1 MKSPADLRKAAILI
15 TALDSASGDALL
27 EQMPPALA
35 QRVRDTIMDLEDIS
49 SQEQQKVLSEFLGRS
64 GNGKKASPA
73 SRRVESSDVELEIS
87 PQAEARTQKL
97 AAAAAIASPPS
108 EPSKPFDFLRK
119 IAGRHIAQVLE
130 NELPQAI
137 AAVISSLE
145 PEHAAE
151 VLEALPTAQSIE
163 ALARMANLSDMSPV
177 VLHDLAEG
185 LKIQLE
191 PHVQAQSIRK
201 ESLAGI
207 QRVLSALDG
216 ERRKSLLATM
226 GRQNSPLVKQLG
238 YLAGDDT
245 PASKISTSE
254 APLTESQKIPAIPAT
269 AAMPKFTPAA
279 APMAMPSL
287 EEVAAPIETINE
299 ADLPDL
305 EELFFLP
312 LAEVKHVFAE
322 VSPEVA
328 ILAMTGAE
336 PRLLEKFLKR
346 LPQALAEDLRYRL
359 AHPGPVRLRD
369 LDRARLQVRQSLNAL
384 FEEEDEEETST
395 ASWSA

>member
-49 SQEQQKVLSEFLGRS
+49 AQEQQKVLAEFLGRS
-64 GNGKKASPA
+64 GGKKAPA
-73 SRRVESSDVELEIS
+73 VSQRVASSDVELEIS

-97 AAAAAIASPPS
+97 AAAPIAAPAESA
-108 EPSKPFDFLRK
+108 KPFDFLRK

-151 VLEALPTAQSIE
+151 VLEALPTGKSIE

-191 PHVQAQSIRK
+191 PHIQAQSIRK

-238 YLAGDDT
+238 YLAGDDA
-245 PASKISTSE
+245 PASKLTTNHASLAESHLPSVTTPTAETHKIS
-254 APLTESQKIPAIPAT
+254 AT
-269 AAMPKFTPAA
+269 APPV
-279 APMAMPSL
+279 AMPSFA
-287 EEVAAPIETINE
+287 EVAAPTEIVNE
-299 ADLPDL
+299 EDLPDL

-312 LAEVKHVFAE
+312 LAEVKHVFAD

-346 LPQALAEDLRYRL
+346 LPQALAEDLQYRL

>member
-49 SQEQQKVLSEFLGRS
+49 AQEQQKVLSEFLGRS

-97 AAAAAIASPPS
+97 AAAVAIATPPS
-108 EPSKPFDFLRK
+108 EPAKPFDFLRK

-137 AAVISSLE
+137 AAVIASLE

-177 VLHDLAEG
+177 VLHDLEEG

-191 PHVQAQSIRK
+191 PHIQAQSIRK

-238 YLAGDDT
+238 YLAGDDA
-245 PASKISTSE
+245 PVCKINTSE
-254 APLTESQKIPAIPAT
+254 VPLAESPKVSLAAAP
-269 AAMPKFTPAA
+269 AAMPSVA
-279 APMAMPSL
+279 
-287 EEVAAPIETINE
+287 EVAAPIETINE

-346 LPQALAEDLRYRL
+346 LPPALAEDLQYRL

-384 FEEEDEEETST
+384 FEEEDEEEAST

>member
-1 MKSPADLRKAAILI
+1 M
-15 TALDSASGDALL
+15 
-27 EQMPPALA
+27 
-35 QRVRDTIMDLEDIS
+35 
-49 SQEQQKVLSEFLGRS
+49 
-64 GNGKKASPA
+64 
-73 SRRVESSDVELEIS
+73 
-87 PQAEARTQKL
+87 
-97 AAAAAIASPPS
+97 
-108 EPSKPFDFLRK
+108 
-119 IAGRHIAQVLE
+119 
-130 NELPQAI
+130 PQAI

-384 FEEEDEEETST
+384 FEQEDEEETST

>member
-15 TALDSASGDALL
+15 TALDSASSDALL

-49 SQEQQKVLSEFLGRS
+49 AQEQQKVLSEFLGRS
-64 GNGKKASPA
+64 GGKKAPA
-73 SRRVESSDVELEIS
+73 ASQRVASSDVELEIS

-97 AAAAAIASPPS
+97 AAAPIAAPA
-108 EPSKPFDFLRK
+108 ETAKPFDFLRK

-151 VLEALPTAQSIE
+151 VLEALPTGQSIE

-191 PHVQAQSIRK
+191 PHIQAQSIRK

-238 YLAGDDT
+238 YLAGDDA
-245 PASKISTSE
+245 PASKLTTSQASLAE
-254 APLTESQKIPAIPAT
+254 SPLPSVTTTTADTHKIAAVAPPV
-269 AAMPKFTPAA
+269 AMRSFA
-279 APMAMPSL
+279 
-287 EEVAAPIETINE
+287 EVAAPTEIVNE
-299 ADLPDL
+299 EDLPDL

-312 LAEVKHVFAE
+312 LAEVKHVFAD

-346 LPQALAEDLRYRL
+346 LPQALAEDLQYRL

>member
-1 MKSPADLRKAAILI
+1 
-15 TALDSASGDALL
+15 
-27 EQMPPALA
+27 
-35 QRVRDTIMDLEDIS
+35 
-49 SQEQQKVLSEFLGRS
+49 
-64 GNGKKASPA
+64 
-73 SRRVESSDVELEIS
+73 
-87 PQAEARTQKL
+87 
-97 AAAAAIASPPS
+97 
-108 EPSKPFDFLRK
+108 
-119 IAGRHIAQVLE
+119 QVLE

-137 AAVISSLE
+137 AAVIASLE

-177 VLHDLAEG
+177 VLHDLEEG
-185 LKIQLE
+185 LKIQLD
-191 PHVQAQSIRK
+191 PHIQAQSIRK

-238 YLAGDDT
+238 YLAGDDA
-245 PASKISTSE
+245 PVSKISTSE
-254 APLTESQKIPAIPAT
+254 APLAESLKVSVAAAP
-269 AAMPKFTPAA
+269 AAMPSVT
-279 APMAMPSL
+279 
-287 EEVAAPIETINE
+287 EVAAPIETINE

-312 LAEVKHVFAE
+312 LAEVKQVFAE

-346 LPQALAEDLRYRL
+346 LPQALAEDLQYRL